1 MYDSNMLYEIGG
13 INMGSLASSFATN
26 ANIES
31 GSCKSVAVRRTALEL
46 FATKGFQSVSLRQL
60 ADAVG
65 IQAGS
70 LYNHIESKQALLFDF
85 IEELDSLLLHA
96 VTKEL
101 KSRRNAISALEA
113 FVKTYMTIALEN
125 RSLYIVSRRETCNLL
140 VEQQADINRIRVRV
154 VELLS
159 GVIALGRMRGVF
171 YAQDDGMTAGTIC
184 ATLDGALTKE
194 WGSDVCVAS
203 LVKQIQKFVLQAVL
217 SKQ

>member
-1 MYDSNMLYEIGG
+1 MYNGILLYEVGG

-26 ANIES
+26 ANIDS

-70 LYNHIESKQALLFDF
+70 LYNHIESKQTLLFDF

-96 VTKEL
+96 ITQEL

-125 RSLYIVSRRETCNLL
+125 RSLYVLSRRETCNLL
-140 VEQQADINRIRVRV
+140 AEQQADINRIRVRV

-159 GVIALGRMRGVF
+159 GVIALGRTRGVF
-171 YAQDDGMTAGTIC
+171 HAQDDRMTAGTIC
-184 ATLDGALTKE
+184 AT
-194 WGSDVCVAS
+194 
-203 LVKQIQKFVLQAVL
+203 
-217 SKQ
+217 